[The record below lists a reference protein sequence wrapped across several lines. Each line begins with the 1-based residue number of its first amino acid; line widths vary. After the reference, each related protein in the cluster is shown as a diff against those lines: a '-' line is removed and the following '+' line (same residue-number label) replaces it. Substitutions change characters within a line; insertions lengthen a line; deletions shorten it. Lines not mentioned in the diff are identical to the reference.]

1 MLFISHDLDVVEYLC
16 DRIVVLYLGK
26 VMEVA
31 PAKALYETPKHPY
44 TEALLEAS
52 PRPDPEA
59 RRGRRLLKAIFR
71 ARSIRRRAAFS
82 APVVRTRCLRA
93 PQPCLHC
100 AKWRRAD
107 SRPASATMFS
117 EDAMMNLTTILPET
131 LDVATKGYP
140 LSSPALP
147 ISAIGA
153 QRWSLLAGD
162 LPLPQAVIRDS
173 ALAHNHAWMRDFTA
187 STGVLLAPHGK
198 TTMAP
203 QIFAQQLAAGAWGIT
218 VANVQQL
225 GICVRFGV
233 RRIIMA
239 NQLLGAAEVG
249 AVIHLQEAHP
259 DLEFH
264 FLIDSQAQLTSIETC
279 RRIATD
285 VAQAHRAGRARRCR
299 GAAPARGRSTRRS
312 ASHGPSLQARP
323 SPCRASNATKGC
335 RSPATRA
342 ATRSWLPRLMQR
354 VHDVALA
361 CDREGLFAGRSIIL
375 TAGGSAAFDIV
386 ARDLPMKLSKPVLT
400 ILRSGCYVTH
410 DSGFYNRMLEGVKA
424 RSGAAWQSRPGL
436 QPALEVWSRAQSC
449 PEPGLAIL
457 TMGKRDASFDLEMP
471 IVLQTL
477 PAGNRHCAAARA
489 GNVEDRQ
496 HERSARVFA
505 LRCRRRC
512 GPASG

>member
-1 MLFISHDLDVVEYLC
+1 
-16 DRIVVLYLGK
+16 
-26 VMEVA
+26 
-31 PAKALYETPKHPY
+31 
-44 TEALLEAS
+44 
-52 PRPDPEA
+52 
-59 RRGRRLLKAIFR
+59 
-71 ARSIRRRAAFS
+71 
-82 APVVRTRCLRA
+82 
-93 PQPCLHC
+93 
-100 AKWRRAD
+100 
-107 SRPASATMFS
+107 
-117 EDAMMNLTTILPET
+117 MMNLTTILSET

-162 LPLPQAVIRDS
+162 LPLPQAVICDS

-239 NQLLGAAEVG
+239 NQLLGTAEAG

-259 DLEFH
+259 DLEFQ
-264 FLIDSQAQLTSIETC
+264 FLIDSQAQLTSIES
-279 RRIATD
+279 
-285 VAQAHRAGRARRCR
+285 VA
-299 GAAPARGRSTRRS
+299 
-312 ASHGPSLQARP
+312 ASHSMSRKLTALVELGVAGGRTGARTFDEAVGVARVVAASKTIALSGLECYEGLQITGDSGRDEIMVA
-323 SPCRASNATKGC
+323 G
-335 RSPATRA
+335 
-342 ATRSWLPRLMQR
+342 LMQR

-361 CDREGLFAGRSIIL
+361 CDREELFAGRSIIL

-424 RSGAAWQSRPGL
+424 RSGTAWQSRPGL
-436 QPALEVWSRAQSC
+436 RPALEVWSRAQSC

-471 IVLQTL
+471 IVCKRYRPGIDTAPQ
-477 PAGNRHCAAARA
+477 PAPATWKIANMNDQHAYLRFSADDDAAPQVGDLVGCGISHPCTTFDKWRA
-489 GNVEDRQ
+489 LLTVDDDY
-496 HERSARVFA
+496 RVTGAIRTFF
-505 LRCRRRC
+505 
-512 GPASG
+512 

>member
-1 MLFISHDLDVVEYLC
+1 
-16 DRIVVLYLGK
+16 
-26 VMEVA
+26 
-31 PAKALYETPKHPY
+31 
-44 TEALLEAS
+44 
-52 PRPDPEA
+52 
-59 RRGRRLLKAIFR
+59 
-71 ARSIRRRAAFS
+71 
-82 APVVRTRCLRA
+82 
-93 PQPCLHC
+93 
-100 AKWRRAD
+100 
-107 SRPASATMFS
+107 
-117 EDAMMNLTTILPET
+117 MMNLTTILSET

-162 LPLPQAVIRDS
+162 LPLPQAVICDS

-225 GICVRFGV
+225 VICVRFGV

-239 NQLLGAAEVG
+239 NQLLGRAEVG

-264 FLIDSQAQLTSIETC
+264 FLIDSQAQLTSIERVADSQSMSRKLTALLELGVAGG
-279 RRIATD
+279 RTGARTFDEAVGVARAVAASKTIALSGLECYEGLQITGD
-285 VAQAHRAGRARRCR
+285 SGRDAIMVAG
-299 GAAPARGRSTRRS
+299 
-312 ASHGPSLQARP
+312 
-323 SPCRASNATKGC
+323 
-335 RSPATRA
+335 
-342 ATRSWLPRLMQR
+342 LMQR

-424 RSGAAWQSRPGL
+424 RSGTAWQSRPGL
-436 QPALEVWSRAQSC
+436 RPALEVWSRAQSC

-471 IVLQTL
+471 IVCKRYRPGIDTAPQ
-477 PAGNRHCAAARA
+477 PAPATWKIANMNDQHAYLRFSADDDAAPQVGDLVGCGISHPCTTFDKWRA
-489 GNVEDRQ
+489 LFTVDDDY
-496 HERSARVFA
+496 RVTGAIRTFF
-505 LRCRRRC
+505 
-512 GPASG
+512 

>member
-1 MLFISHDLDVVEYLC
+1 
-16 DRIVVLYLGK
+16 
-26 VMEVA
+26 
-31 PAKALYETPKHPY
+31 
-44 TEALLEAS
+44 
-52 PRPDPEA
+52 
-59 RRGRRLLKAIFR
+59 
-71 ARSIRRRAAFS
+71 
-82 APVVRTRCLRA
+82 
-93 PQPCLHC
+93 
-100 AKWRRAD
+100 
-107 SRPASATMFS
+107 
-117 EDAMMNLTTILPET
+117 MMNLTTILSET

-162 LPLPQAVIRDS
+162 LPLPQAVICDS

-225 GICVRFGV
+225 VICVRFGV

-239 NQLLGAAEVG
+239 NQLLGRAEVG
-249 AVIHLQEAHP
+249 TVIHLLEAHP

-264 FLIDSQAQLTSIETC
+264 FLIDSHAQLTSIE
-279 RRIATD
+279 RIADSQSMSRKLTALLELG
-285 VAQAHRAGRARRCR
+285 VAGGRTGARTFDEAVGVARAVAASKTIALSGLECYEGLQITGDSGRDAIMVA
-299 GAAPARGRSTRRS
+299 G
-312 ASHGPSLQARP
+312 
-323 SPCRASNATKGC
+323 
-335 RSPATRA
+335 
-342 ATRSWLPRLMQR
+342 LMQR

-424 RSGAAWQSRPGL
+424 RSGTAWQSRPGL
-436 QPALEVWSRAQSC
+436 RPALEVWSRAQSC

-471 IVLQTL
+471 IVCKRYRPGIDAAPQAA
-477 PAGNRHCAAARA
+477 PATWKIANMNDQHAYLRFSADDDAAPQVGDLVGCGISHPCTTFDKWRA
-489 GNVEDRQ
+489 LLTVDDDY
-496 HERSARVFA
+496 RVTGAIRTFF
-505 LRCRRRC
+505 
-512 GPASG
+512 

>member
-1 MLFISHDLDVVEYLC
+1 
-16 DRIVVLYLGK
+16 
-26 VMEVA
+26 
-31 PAKALYETPKHPY
+31 
-44 TEALLEAS
+44 
-52 PRPDPEA
+52 
-59 RRGRRLLKAIFR
+59 
-71 ARSIRRRAAFS
+71 
-82 APVVRTRCLRA
+82 
-93 PQPCLHC
+93 
-100 AKWRRAD
+100 
-107 SRPASATMFS
+107 
-117 EDAMMNLTTILPET
+117 MMNLTTILSET

-153 QRWSLLAGD
+153 QGWSLLAGD
-162 LPLPQAVIRDS
+162 LPLPQAVICDS

-225 GICVRFGV
+225 VICVRFGV

-239 NQLLGAAEVG
+239 NQLLGRAEVG
-249 AVIHLQEAHP
+249 TVIHLLEAHP

-264 FLIDSQAQLTSIETC
+264 FLIDSHAQLTSIERVADSQSMSRKLTALVELGVAGG
-279 RRIATD
+279 RTGARTFDEAVGVARAVAASKTIALSGLECYEGLQITGD
-285 VAQAHRAGRARRCR
+285 SGRDAIMVAG
-299 GAAPARGRSTRRS
+299 
-312 ASHGPSLQARP
+312 
-323 SPCRASNATKGC
+323 
-335 RSPATRA
+335 
-342 ATRSWLPRLMQR
+342 LMQR

-424 RSGAAWQSRPGL
+424 RSGTAWQSRPGL
-436 QPALEVWSRAQSC
+436 RPALEVWSRAQSC

-471 IVLQTL
+471 IVCKRYRPGIDTAPQ
-477 PAGNRHCAAARA
+477 PAPATWKIANMNDQHAYLRFSADDDAAPQVGDLVGCGISHPCTTFDKWRA
-489 GNVEDRQ
+489 LFTVDDDY
-496 HERSARVFA
+496 RVTGAIRTFF
-505 LRCRRRC
+505 
-512 GPASG
+512 

>member
-1 MLFISHDLDVVEYLC
+1 
-16 DRIVVLYLGK
+16 
-26 VMEVA
+26 
-31 PAKALYETPKHPY
+31 
-44 TEALLEAS
+44 
-52 PRPDPEA
+52 
-59 RRGRRLLKAIFR
+59 
-71 ARSIRRRAAFS
+71 
-82 APVVRTRCLRA
+82 
-93 PQPCLHC
+93 
-100 AKWRRAD
+100 
-107 SRPASATMFS
+107 
-117 EDAMMNLTTILPET
+117 MMNLTTILSET

-162 LPLPQAVIRDS
+162 LPLPQAVICDS

-225 GICVRFGV
+225 VICVRFGV

-239 NQLLGAAEVG
+239 NQLLGRAEVG
-249 AVIHLQEAHP
+249 MVIHLLEAHP

-264 FLIDSQAQLTSIETC
+264 FLIDSHAQLTSIERVADSQSMSRKLTALLELGVAGG
-279 RRIATD
+279 RTGARTFDEAVGVARAVAASKTIALSGLECYEGLQITGD
-285 VAQAHRAGRARRCR
+285 SGRDAIMVAG
-299 GAAPARGRSTRRS
+299 
-312 ASHGPSLQARP
+312 
-323 SPCRASNATKGC
+323 
-335 RSPATRA
+335 
-342 ATRSWLPRLMQR
+342 LMQR

-424 RSGAAWQSRPGL
+424 RSGTAWQSRPGL
-436 QPALEVWSRAQSC
+436 RPALEVWSRAQSC

-471 IVLQTL
+471 IVCKRYRPGIDTAPQ
-477 PAGNRHCAAARA
+477 PAPATWKIANMNDQHAYLRFSADDDAAPQVGDLVGCGISHPCTTFDKWRA
-489 GNVEDRQ
+489 LLTVDDDY
-496 HERSARVFA
+496 RVTGAIRTFF
-505 LRCRRRC
+505 
-512 GPASG
+512 

>member
-1 MLFISHDLDVVEYLC
+1 
-16 DRIVVLYLGK
+16 
-26 VMEVA
+26 
-31 PAKALYETPKHPY
+31 
-44 TEALLEAS
+44 
-52 PRPDPEA
+52 
-59 RRGRRLLKAIFR
+59 
-71 ARSIRRRAAFS
+71 
-82 APVVRTRCLRA
+82 
-93 PQPCLHC
+93 
-100 AKWRRAD
+100 
-107 SRPASATMFS
+107 
-117 EDAMMNLTTILPET
+117 MMNLTTILSET

-162 LPLPQAVIRDS
+162 LPLPQAVICDS

-225 GICVRFGV
+225 VICVRFGV

-239 NQLLGAAEVG
+239 NQLLGRAEVG
-249 AVIHLQEAHP
+249 TVIHLLEAHP

-264 FLIDSQAQLTSIETC
+264 FLIDSHAQLTSIERVADSQSMSRKLTALLELGVAGG
-279 RRIATD
+279 RTGARTFDEAVGVARVVAASKTIALSGLECYEGLQITGD
-285 VAQAHRAGRARRCR
+285 SGRDAIMVAG
-299 GAAPARGRSTRRS
+299 
-312 ASHGPSLQARP
+312 
-323 SPCRASNATKGC
+323 
-335 RSPATRA
+335 
-342 ATRSWLPRLMQR
+342 LMQR

-410 DSGFYNRMLEGVKA
+410 DSGFYNRMLESVKA
-424 RSGAAWQSRPGL
+424 RSGTAWQSRPGL
-436 QPALEVWSRAQSC
+436 RPALEVWSRAQSC

-471 IVLQTL
+471 IVCKRYRPGIDTAPQ
-477 PAGNRHCAAARA
+477 PAPATWKIANMNDQHAYLRFSADDDAAPQVGDLVGCGISHPCTTFDKWRA
-489 GNVEDRQ
+489 LLTVDDDY
-496 HERSARVFA
+496 RVTGAIRTFF
-505 LRCRRRC
+505 
-512 GPASG
+512 